1 MLDTER
7 KCIALRKANKSY
19 INDLVRQRIFKSFSH
34 AINDLIERDKN
45 KKGE

>member
-7 KCIALRKANKSY
+7 KCIALRKLNKLY
-19 INDLVRQRIFKSFSH
+19 VEDLVRQRIFKSFSH
-34 AINDLIERDKN
+34 AINDLIEKDQK